1 MRKGWTE
8 TTIGNVTERLTDGSH
23 YSPKTVDQGFPYV
36 TVRDLSEGKIN
47 FATSARIDKESFEK
61 LRKNGCAPNIGDVL
75 FSKDG
80 TVGKVA
86 LVREQLDFVVL
97 SSLAILSPDRRKVSS
112 EFLAI
117 ILGSPDFQ
125 AEAIGSKT
133 GLAIKRVVL
142 KTLKHLSLNLP
153 PLHEQKRIVDLITA
167 VDIVCSLS
175 LANLEN
181 LKRLKSSLESEVFDS
196 EDISPQPLGTFC
208 DKSDIQIGPF
218 GSQLHSHEYT
228 KNGVPVVMP
237 KNLVENAISDEGIA
251 RISQEK
257 ADELERHKLRV
268 GDVLFAR
275 RGDLTKR
282 ALVGQREEGWICGTG
297 TVRVRSEKLHGLILF
312 YASKTRSVNA
322 WLLSN
327 AVGATMPNLNTGLVA
342 EIPFRIPDNPE
353 EIMEI
358 LKALEE
364 SIFEEGNRARRINR
378 LRQSILVDL
387 LAGKHEIPA
396 SYDSVMGAA

>member
-1 MRKGWTE
+1 L
-8 TTIGNVTERLTDGSH
+8 V
-23 YSPKTVDQGFPYV
+23 
-36 TVRDLSEGKIN
+36 
-47 FATSARIDKESFEK
+47 
-61 LRKNGCAPNIGDVL
+61 PN
-75 FSKDG
+75 S
-80 TVGKVA
+80 
-86 LVREQLDFVVL
+86 
-97 SSLAILSPDRRKVSS
+97 ILM
-112 EFLAI
+112 
-117 ILGSPDFQ
+117 
-125 AEAIGSKT
+125 
-133 GLAIKRVVL
+133 
-142 KTLKHLSLNLP
+142 
-153 PLHEQKRIVDLITA
+153 
-167 VDIVCSLS
+167 
-175 LANLEN
+175 
-181 LKRLKSSLESEVFDS
+181 
-196 EDISPQPLGTFC
+196 
-208 DKSDIQIGPF
+208 
-218 GSQLHSHEYT
+218 
-228 KNGVPVVMP
+228 NGVPVVMP

>member
-218 GSQLHSHEYT
+218 GSQLHSHEWC
-228 KNGVPVVMP
+228 PSCD
-237 KNLVENAISDEGIA
+237 A
-251 RISQEK
+251 
-257 ADELERHKLRV
+257 
-268 GDVLFAR
+268 
-275 RGDLTKR
+275 
-282 ALVGQREEGWICGTG
+282 
-297 TVRVRSEKLHGLILF
+297 
-312 YASKTRSVNA
+312 
-322 WLLSN
+322 
-327 AVGATMPNLNTGLVA
+327 
-342 EIPFRIPDNPE
+342 
-353 EIMEI
+353 
-358 LKALEE
+358 
-364 SIFEEGNRARRINR
+364 
-378 LRQSILVDL
+378 
-387 LAGKHEIPA
+387 
-396 SYDSVMGAA
+396 

>member
-181 LKRLKSSLESEVFDS
+181 LKRLKSSLE
-196 EDISPQPLGTFC
+196 
-208 DKSDIQIGPF
+208 IGPF